1 MAKPSQPAAQRLFE
15 MHASY
20 QITPCATAK
29 DLASDLRNIL
39 GAAVGT
45 LENQFHEGDLGDQEA
60 HWAPLYL
67 LQQCIGIAVALEI
80 SLMRVKS

>member
-1 MAKPSQPAAQRLFE
+1 MTKPSQPAVQRLFE

-39 GAAVGT
+39 GAAVGV
-45 LENQFHEGDLGDQEA
+45 LDKQFQDGDLGGEEA
-60 HWAPLYL
+60 HWAPFYL
-67 LQQCIGIAVALEI
+67 LRQCVGIADALDNF
-80 SLMRVKS
+80 LMQVPS